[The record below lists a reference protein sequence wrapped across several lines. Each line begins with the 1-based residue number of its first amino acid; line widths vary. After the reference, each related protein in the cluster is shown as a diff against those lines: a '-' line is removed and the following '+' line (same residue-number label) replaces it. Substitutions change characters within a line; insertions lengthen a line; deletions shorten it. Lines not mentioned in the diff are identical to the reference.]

1 MKKFIY
7 LILSAAAISFSSCE
21 KFLDR
26 KPLDASSATTFLSN
40 QAEMEQG
47 LNGVY
52 ASAMWNL
59 ANNTPLLF
67 AIEAST
73 DMAIKRGGNAEDLVA
88 MGDGGP
94 FLVTNTLTTT
104 SWNQAYRLVQRANQQ
119 IVGME
124 NGKANVPATTY
135 NRLKAE
141 ALVLRAWGYFH
152 LMSWFG
158 DVPFYKAPPTVS
170 EVLSAKRTPVATI
183 VADLYKDLDEAA
195 TAFDAAGTAPV
206 QTLGRV

>member
-1 MKKFIY
+1 MNGKIYTMKKFIY

-40 QAEMEQG
+40 QAEIEQG

-59 ANNTPLLF
+59 LNNTPLLF
-67 AIEAST
+67 AIESST
-73 DMAIKRGGNAEDLVA
+73 DMAIKRVGNSEDLVA

-94 FLVTNTLTTT
+94 FLVNNALTTT

-119 IVGME
+119 IAGME
-124 NGKANVPATTY
+124 NGK
-135 NRLKAE
+135 
-141 ALVLRAWGYFH
+141 
-152 LMSWFG
+152 
-158 DVPFYKAPPTVS
+158 
-170 EVLSAKRTPVATI
+170 
-183 VADLYKDLDEAA
+183 
-195 TAFDAAGTAPV
+195 
-206 QTLGRV
+206 